1 MNFPAALCTQNADTR
16 SGLEV
21 GLEPA
26 AFLFFF
32 AIFYIFFF
40 YLFFLSA
47 AAIKI
52 LTVVFIREE

>member
-26 AFLFFF
+26 AFLFFCHF
-32 AIFYIFFF
+32 LYIYFFF
-40 YLFFLSA
+40 FLLSA

>member
-26 AFLFFF
+26 AFLFFCY
-32 AIFYIFFF
+32 FYFLYF
-40 YLFFLSA
+40 LLSA